1 MLLPSI
7 FGENYVDELF
17 DSVFETPFRGF
28 NSTRSMMETDVKE
41 TENGYE
47 ISMNLPG
54 FKKEDVVGEVK
65 DGYLI
70 INAKTDSS
78 NETKDAGKKFIRRE
92 RYSGS
97 CSRRFYVGENVTEED
112 IKANFSDGVLQI
124 DIPKKEAKPA
134 VEEKRYIA
142 ING

>member
-7 FGENYVDELF
+7 FRDNYVDELF
-17 DSVFETPFRGF
+17 GSVFDEPFRGF
-28 NSTRSMMETDVKE
+28 NSVKNMMQTDVKE

-47 ISMNLPG
+47 ISMDLPG

-70 INAKTDSS
+70 INANTSS
-78 NETKDAGKKFIRRE
+78 SDETKDSGKYIRRE

-97 CSRRFYVGENVTEED
+97 CSRRFYVGENVSEED
-112 IKANFSDGVLQI
+112 IKAKFTDGVLHI
-124 DIPKKEAKPA
+124 DIPKKEGKPA

>member
-17 DSVFETPFRGF
+17 DSVFDTPFRSF
-28 NSTRSMMETDVKE
+28 NSAKNMMETDVKE
-41 TENGYE
+41 TEEGYE

-78 NETKDAGKKFIRRE
+78 NETKDSGKRYIRRE

-112 IKANFSDGVLQI
+112 IKAKFADGVLQI